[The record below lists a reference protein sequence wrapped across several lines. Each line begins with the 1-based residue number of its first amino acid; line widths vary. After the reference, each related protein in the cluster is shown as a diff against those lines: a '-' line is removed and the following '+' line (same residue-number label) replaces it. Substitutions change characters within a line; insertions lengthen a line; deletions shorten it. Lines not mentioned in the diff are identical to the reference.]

1 MSLEP
6 EAITDRRALYLRWRP
21 RTFGDVVS
29 QESVTRTLKNA
40 IIRGTVAHAYLL
52 CGPRGTGK
60 TSLAR
65 ILYRALNCERPVDG
79 EPCGECPSCEAAD
92 AGRAMDLIEI
102 DAASNRGI
110 DDIRSLRERARFA
123 PADARTKVYIVD
135 EAHQLTGPAWD
146 AFLKTLEEPPPNTV
160 FVLATT
166 AAHKVPATIVS
177 RCQRFDLTRIPLQ
190 EITEHLTRIA
200 EREGF
205 ELESGVADRVGRL
218 ARGGMR
224 DAIGM
229 LEQVAVF
236 AGSPVT
242 LEAARRVLGLVR
254 GDALRSFIDAISQH
268 DPSRALQMLEDVA
281 QEGADL
287 RQFLD
292 EVVFYLR
299 GALLIRAGS
308 DAATESDFAPDERE
322 WLREIAQRWSPAEIT
337 AILRAFGE
345 VETANIDD
353 RQLLIRL
360 ELATVSAA
368 GSPRSAAQAG
378 PDFVASSEHSDWG
391 SSEPRS
397 AAGQEPAEA
406 PAGAPAPPLRDTPP
420 PGETNESMQSAPSR
434 AAAPPQREE
443 GAVPEA
449 AVLADPLPQE
459 TEHAAEGEGTLSSQ
473 HGLSLAAIEARWP
486 AIVERF
492 QSDVYARLL
501 LLKVSPARLDDG
513 RVTLTGRLNALELGR
528 LEEKY
533 RRPLETL
540 LTEDLQIDLGVRFA
554 AADTPM
560 TSQDEPTGSVDDYAA
575 NLFGG
580 RIVAG

>member
-1 MSLEP
+1 MS
-6 EAITDRRALYLRWRP
+6 ADAGDSAADRRALYLRWRP

-29 QESVTRTLKNA
+29 QGAVTRTLKNA

-79 EPCGECPSCEAAD
+79 EPCGACSSCEAAD

-135 EAHQLTGPAWD
+135 EAHQLTAPAWD

-177 RCQRFDLTRIPLQ
+177 RCQRFDLARIPQ
-190 EITEHLTRIA
+190 KEITEHLTRVAEQEGFDLEAGVA
-200 EREGF
+200 ER
-205 ELESGVADRVGRL
+205 VARL

-242 LEAARRVLGLVR
+242 LDSARRVLGLVR
-254 GDALRSFIDAISQH
+254 GDALRAFIDALSQR

-308 DAATESDFAPDERE
+308 DAATAADFGPDERE
-322 WLREIAQRWSPAEIT
+322 WLREVAQRWSPGEIT
-337 AILRAFGE
+337 TILRAYGE
-345 VETANIDD
+345 AETASVDD
-353 RQLLIRL
+353 QQLLIRL
-360 ELATVSAA
+360 ELATVTSTGLA
-368 GSPRSAAQAG
+368 GAVEAPAVHAVAPLPEVPRSAATPSPGIPG
-378 PDFVASSEHSDWG
+378 PG
-391 SSEPRS
+391 S
-397 AAGQEPAEA
+397 
-406 PAGAPAPPLRDTPP
+406 PPLPSPP
-420 PGETNESMQSAPSR
+420 PQGGREEAT
-434 AAAPPQREE
+434 APPQAGGKGVT
-443 GAVPEA
+443 GAADSPPAPAQTLA
-449 AVLADPLPQE
+449 A
-459 TEHAAEGEGTLSSQ
+459 Q

-492 QSDVYARLL
+492 QADVLAKLL
-501 LLKVSPARLDDG
+501 LIRVAPAQVENGCVTLAGRLD
-513 RVTLTGRLNALELGR
+513 ALDLRR
-528 LEEKY
+528 LEEKC
-533 RRPLETL
+533 RRSLEAL
-540 LTEDLQIDLGVRFA
+540 LAEDFGVGLLVRFVA
-554 AADTPM
+554 SDAQAP
-560 TSQDEPTGSVDDYAA
+560 SLGEPAESVDDYATS
-575 NLFGG
+575 LFGG

>member
-1 MSLEP
+1 MSAEP
-6 EAITDRRALYLRWRP
+6 SEAAPDRRALYLRWRP

-29 QESVTRTLKNA
+29 QEAVTRTLKNA
-40 IIRGTVAHAYLL
+40 VMRGTVAHAYLL

-65 ILYRALNCERPVDG
+65 ILYRAVNCERPIEG
-79 EPCGECPSCEAAD
+79 EPCGTCSSCEAAD
-92 AGRAMDLIEI
+92 AGRALDLIEI

-110 DDIRSLRERARFA
+110 DDVRSLRERARFA
-123 PADARTKVYIVD
+123 PADAKTKVYIVD
-135 EAHQLTGPAWD
+135 EAHQLTAPAWD

-166 AAHKVPATIVS
+166 AAHKVPPTIVS
-177 RCQRFDLTRIPLQ
+177 RCQRFDLGRIPQ
-190 EITEHLTRIA
+190 IEIAEHLARVA

-205 ELESGVADRVGRL
+205 ELEAGVADRVARL

-242 LEAARRVLGLVR
+242 LDSARRVLGLVR
-254 GDALRSFIDAISQH
+254 GDALRSFIDALSQR
-268 DPSRALQMLEDVA
+268 DASRALQMLEDVA

-308 DAATESDFAPDERE
+308 DAATASDFGQDERG
-322 WLREIAQRWSPAEIT
+322 WLRAVAQRWSPGEIA

-345 VETANIDD
+345 AETASGDD

-360 ELATVSAA
+360 ELATVSATGLVGVA
-368 GSPRSAAQAG
+368 GGRDVASTQSDVDSKLAAHPTATWVSPEPGTGFAPGEPGASTSSKAFAPPATEPTSMADEESEGGREPVGNAPQGGSASPTAEAAQ
-378 PDFVASSEHSDWG
+378 
-391 SSEPRS
+391 
-397 AAGQEPAEA
+397 
-406 PAGAPAPPLRDTPP
+406 
-420 PGETNESMQSAPSR
+420 
-434 AAAPPQREE
+434 
-443 GAVPEA
+443 
-449 AVLADPLPQE
+449 
-459 TEHAAEGEGTLSSQ
+459 TLSAQ
-473 HGLSLAAIEARWP
+473 HGPSLAAVEARWP
-486 AIVERF
+486 AILERF
-492 QSDVYARLL
+492 QGNVFAKVLLVRLAPSHL
-501 LLKVSPARLDDG
+501 EDGRISFSGRLD
-513 RVTLTGRLNALELGR
+513 ALDLRR
-528 LEEKY
+528 LEESC
-533 RRPLETL
+533 RTPLEAML
-540 LTEDLQIDLGVRFA
+540 AEDLGVRLAVRFVASDA
-554 AADTPM
+554 ASSLP
-560 TSQDEPTGSVDDYAA
+560 SEPAESVDDYATS
-575 NLFGG
+575 LFGG